1 MNRDAVAPVHAP
13 VPYLANS
20 YFAIERI
27 AGFILLVLCGPA
39 LLAQNSSAPA
49 KPAAASE
56 IHVSHVLG
64 FEGASHNAKGKLS
77 IHDNALQ
84 FQSGGES
91 ATAQVSIASIQDI
104 VLGEQDK
111 EVGGMPMM
119 LGKAAVPYAGGRVIS
134 LFAHKK
140 YDIVTVEYVDANGGF
155 HGAIFQLIKGKGQVL
170 MDELVAKGAHVNP
183 VAPPPTAPAAAEGK
197 NESK

>member
-1 MNRDAVAPVHAP
+1 MNRNAAASQPM
-13 VPYLANS
+13 PYSPSLCQTA
-20 YFAIERI
+20 AC
-27 AGFILLVLCGPA
+27 LLLIVCFGTA
-39 LLAQNSSAPA
+39 ALAQDSSARA
-49 KPAAASE
+49 KPATDSA

-64 FEGASHNAKGKLS
+64 FEGTSNNAKGKLS
-77 IHDNALQ
+77 IQDNALL
-84 FQSGGES
+84 FQAGG
-91 ATAQVSIASIQDI
+91 ATPSTQITVASIQDI

-140 YDIVTVEYVDANGGF
+140 YDIVTLEYVDNNGGF
-155 HGAIFQLIKGKGQVL
+155 HGAIFQLIKGNGQSL
-170 MDELVAKGAHVNP
+170 MDQLVAKGAHVAPIAP
-183 VAPPPTAPAAAEGK
+183 VAAAPVSPEVK